1 LYTYSIRQE
10 VRKIRDK
17 VFIERFSTSF
27 IFSTFLRFLTFVIF
41 FWNVLPARRY
51 AIAGLCD
58 NNVFVRPFVTS
69 WYCVKVS

>member
-1 LYTYSIRQE
+1 
-10 VRKIRDK
+10 
-17 VFIERFSTSF
+17 
-27 IFSTFLRFLTFVIF
+27 LTFVIF

-69 WYCVKVS
+69 WYCVKVSWLLHPLIAPRF